1 MRVLCIDWHGSD
13 GMLDFCMRVKR
24 AGHEVRWH
32 FHKTDRNKINGKGL
46 VEAVDDWRDW
56 GRWADVIVLADNT
69 KYLREIDVWRRE
81 RGVPVIGATCESAA
95 WELNRTLGQQVL
107 RRAGIP
113 TLPFREFKSYDDAIA
128 YVKKEMRR
136 FVSKPIGDEPD
147 KALSYVAKSPAD
159 MVYMLTRW
167 KKAKKLKGDF
177 ILQEFC
183 GGTEMAVGAF
193 VGRHGFL
200 PGWFENWEE
209 KNLMA
214 GGTGPATG
222 EMGTV
227 VRCVQ
232 RSKLASKVLAPLEKA
247 IIRTGHTGYI
257 DVNCIIDENGTPWP
271 LEFTTRFGW
280 PTFNIQQA
288 LIEGDPVEWLADLAD
303 GRGEPPKPRFVNNRV
318 AVGVVMAI
326 PDFPYS
332 HATAKEV
339 VGIPVYGISPGVLEK
354 ISPCQMMMGSA
365 AQEVAGKVIE
375 MPCLVTAGDYVL
387 VATGTGETVRDARE
401 AAHRLLKRLKAPSSP
416 FWRPDIG
423 ARLKKQLPSIQAM
436 GYAATPMMAY

>member
-32 FHKTDRNKINGKGL
+32 FHKTDRNKLNGKGL
-46 VEAVDDWRDW
+46 VDTVDDWRDYA
-56 GRWADVIVLADNT
+56 RWADLVVLADNT

-81 RGVPVIGATCESAA
+81 RGVPVIGATSESAA
-95 WELNRTLGQQVL
+95 WELDRTLGQQVL

-113 TLPFREFKSYDDAIA
+113 TLPFREFSRYDDAIA

-147 KALSYVAKSPAD
+147 KALSYVAKSPED
-159 MVYMLTRW
+159 MIYMLERW
-167 KKAKKLKGDF
+167 KRASKLRGEF
-177 ILQEFC
+177 ILQEYVP
-183 GGTEMAVGAF
+183 GTEMAVGAF
-193 VGRHGFL
+193 IGPRGFVD
-200 PGWFENWEE
+200 GFWENWEE

-227 VRCVQ
+227 VRCVKN
-232 RSKLASKVLAPLEKA
+232 SKLAEKVLAPLERPIVK
-247 IIRTGHTGYI
+247 TGHTGYI
-257 DVNCIIDENGTPWP
+257 DVNCIIDDKGTPWP

-288 LIEGDPVEWLADLAD
+288 LIEGDPIEWLADLAD
-303 GRGEPPKPRFVNNRV
+303 GRGSQPKPPFVNNRV

-332 HATAKEV
+332 HATQKEV
-339 VGIPVYGISPGVLEK
+339 VGIPVYGISPAVLEK
-354 ISPCQMMMGSA
+354 ISPCSMMLGEA
-365 AQEVAGKVIE
+365 PVEVAGKILNQ
-375 MPCLVTAGDYVL
+375 PCLVTTGDYVL
-387 VATGTGETVRDARE
+387 VATGTGETVRTARE
-401 AAHRLLKRLKAPSSP
+401 AAQRVLKRLKAPSSP

-423 ARLKKQLPSIQAM
+423 SRLKKQLPVIQAK
-436 GYAATPMMAY
+436 GYAANLAY